1 MANQIELLKENNDHK
16 SSKLFRTYE
25 IWICIV
31 FFVSIISCVVLFSW
45 KGPEFST
52 QVPIDAERWGQ
63 LGDFIGGLLGTG
75 LSLFSVFLLYRAFE
89 AQREANS
96 ITIKANKAMDD
107 DYLRHIDW
115 EKSRQFDGNFNSLLA
130 LYREAIQGYK
140 CEGAESGKH
149 SLNQL
154 VSRSLDN
161 CAFNNNETFKKRVD
175 AACREL
181 FTDLNDC
188 RHLVNT
194 HMRLLYQ
201 LLFLLNISNIN
212 EEEKRIY
219 AKSLRSQLSEMELV
233 LIRYNCWRKVGENL
247 RPLIAQYNMMK
258 HLPILSLL
266 EFKRYTQKGG
276 GRIPT
281 DSVELI
287 NDEFILW
294 RREIC
299 HLFEMATTDMQDKSS
314 ERNYGSIM
322 RIRFHVSGNCTNYSF
337 ELIQIK
343 KEMTGVRDKFVK
355 TISNIPDETLKNLL
369 SEYHREIIELSNFNL
384 WNKGHRPTY
393 NSISINYHENDPNEY
408 KHLTFEIT
416 STEPIIVSFNQIR
429 EPRRNNA

>member
-212 EEEKRIY
+212 EEET
-219 AKSLRSQLSEMELV
+219 LV
-233 LIRYNCWRKVGENL
+233 SR
-247 RPLIAQYNMMK
+247 
-258 HLPILSLL
+258 
-266 EFKRYTQKGG
+266 
-276 GRIPT
+276 
-281 DSVELI
+281 
-287 NDEFILW
+287 
-294 RREIC
+294 
-299 HLFEMATTDMQDKSS
+299 
-314 ERNYGSIM
+314 
-322 RIRFHVSGNCTNYSF
+322 
-337 ELIQIK
+337 
-343 KEMTGVRDKFVK
+343 
-355 TISNIPDETLKNLL
+355 
-369 SEYHREIIELSNFNL
+369 
-384 WNKGHRPTY
+384 
-393 NSISINYHENDPNEY
+393 
-408 KHLTFEIT
+408 
-416 STEPIIVSFNQIR
+416 
-429 EPRRNNA
+429 